1 MLPYFY
7 HASAGGAGDELTL
20 DEDNSRHIVQVLRM
34 KPGEE
39 LLLTNGMGFLL
50 TATIIDDH
58 KKKCR
63 VRVSAVAI
71 SPPPGREI
79 AIAIPPLKNASRF
92 EWFLEKATE
101 IGVRVIIPLLSE
113 RTERQHTK
121 PERWQSILVSAMLQS
136 QQTWLPKLGEAISFS
151 QLIASAMEG
160 QRRSAGMEGRRQ
172 GMEEQPQSP
181 GMEGHRQSTGMEGH
195 RQSPGMGIGDI
206 QAERRLIAHCLEAP
220 RPTDHLA
227 DVARDRPSAS
237 TLILIGPEGDFSS
250 KEVETALAAGFLP
263 VTLGENRLR
272 TETAGIVAA
281 TLLCIG

>member
-7 HASAGGAGDELTL
+7 HASAGTAGDELLL

-39 LLLTNGMGFLL
+39 LLLTDGNGALL
-50 TATIIDDH
+50 TAAIIDDH

-63 VRVSAVAI
+63 VRVKTVTRQLL
-71 SPPPGREI
+71 PKREI
-79 AIAIPPLKNASRF
+79 GIAIPPLKNASRF

-101 IGVRVIIPLLSE
+101 IGVRAIIPLLSE

-136 QQTWLPKLGEAISFS
+136 QQTWLPKLAEAMPFS
-151 QLIASAMEG
+151 QLVASEMAG
-160 QRRSAGMEGRRQ
+160 QWLS
-172 GMEEQPQSP
+172 
-181 GMEGHRQSTGMEGH
+181 
-195 RQSPGMGIGDI
+195 GDG
-206 QAERRLIAHCLEAP
+206 QEKAAPRRLIAHCLEAP

-227 DVARDRPSAS
+227 DVVRAQATAS
-237 TLILIGPEGDFSS
+237 TLILIGPEGDFSA
-250 KEVETALAAGFLP
+250 KEVEAALAAGFVP
-263 VTLGENRLR
+263 VSLGENRLR

-281 TLLCIG
+281 TFLCVG